1 MIIGVF
7 TLTLSN
13 KTFSNIFYEGIK
25 LKFDTYQGS
34 EKSSG
39 SELSLLLIEFKA
51 QTLREKIEL
60 KFFSSCA
67 RLCLECDIYL
77 RYSYQTV
84 QVHAF
89 LAHCCMLQLV
99 DRLARASKPLVAI
112 IQISNI

>member
-7 TLTLSN
+7 TLTSSN

-39 SELSLLLIEFKA
+39 SELSLLSIVQGSIFARKNRAKNFFL
-51 QTLREKIEL
+51 LRKCIL
-60 KFFSSCA
+60 GMW
-67 RLCLECDIYL
+67 YL
-77 RYSYQTV
+77 SEIFISIV
-84 QVHAF
+84 QVHAY